1 MLRAR
6 CLPRPPPPPRSARSR
21 ERGAERFSA
30 CPPGGYRLPQDVLK
44 QTKLLFLLP
53 IPPPAPQPSA
63 DVGGG
68 LGQLC
73 QDAPY
78 PRGPLGGLPR
88 SPREGRAVH
97 LHVCKFLLKKKSDLL
112 GNFSP
117 LPLKC
122 GKAQSIVISPAKL
135 SVGTVSSAEV
145 IMHKSLLTLCS
156 HGPRAVRTRVLG
168 NSKVTP
174 KIAQIAGR
182 GV

>member
-1 MLRAR
+1 MQI
-6 CLPRPPPPPRSARSR
+6 SS
-21 ERGAERFSA
+21 
-30 CPPGGYRLPQDVLK
+30 
-44 QTKLLFLLP
+44 
-53 IPPPAPQPSA
+53 
-63 DVGGG
+63 
-68 LGQLC
+68 
-73 QDAPY
+73 
-78 PRGPLGGLPR
+78 
-88 SPREGRAVH
+88 
-97 LHVCKFLLKKKSDLL
+97 KKKSDLL

-117 LPLKC
+117 LHLKC

-135 SVGTVSSAEV
+135 SVGIVSSAEV